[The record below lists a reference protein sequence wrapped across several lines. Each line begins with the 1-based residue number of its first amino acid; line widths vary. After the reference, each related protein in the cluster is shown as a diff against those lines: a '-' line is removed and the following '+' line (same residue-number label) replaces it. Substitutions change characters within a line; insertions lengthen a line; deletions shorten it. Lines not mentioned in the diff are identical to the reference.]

1 MRLPRAR
8 EPSRSSVGD
17 HKRMENRGRMPVVSA
32 RRFGRSLGGEAFR
45 SGRARPAPF
54 ARYPQAEQFRP
65 TLRWGE
71 TDSNCRSP
79 VEKEV
84 NPFRDR
90 EASWRRQK
98 SASKR

>member
-45 SGRARPAPF
+45 SGRLVRRRLHDIRKPSSFVRLSAGARRIRTVGPPS
-54 ARYPQAEQFRP
+54 R
-65 TLRWGE
+65 
-71 TDSNCRSP
+71 
-79 VEKEV
+79 K
-84 NPFRDR
+84 
-90 EASWRRQK
+90 K
-98 SASKR
+98 